1 MLTYVFY
8 VQIILIDD
16 KSTYLKILFVS
27 DSNCFG
33 IVIEVKL
40 LQLQKAKFPIDVT
53 ESGIIIEVKL
63 LQL

>member
-33 IVIEVKL
+33 IVIEIKL
-40 LQLQKAKFPIDVT
+40 IQSAKAQSPIDVT